1 MNHMTDLAKMQTLI
15 EQVWAKEDRDGN
27 LNKLLAG
34 GKAAALQVMPWDDN
48 VYQSGSS
55 WLS

>member
-1 MNHMTDLAKMQTLI
+1 MVGQYFSNLNVLMNHMTDLAKMQTLI

-34 GKAAALQVMPWDDN
+34 GKAAALQVTP
-48 VYQSGSS
+48 
-55 WLS
+55 

>member
-34 GKAAALQVMPWDDN
+34 GKAAALQVTP
-48 VYQSGSS
+48 
-55 WLS
+55 